1 MLIDTKQDAFD
12 MQRIKNRRFMFS
24 PQTGELILGKQY
36 KGRQLFASHAEEH
49 ASSGAAA
56 PFDSFLRGW
65 IGTGKEYPQGVIHF
79 APAVGSRNVELFNRA
94 FDALEMFGKN
104 GAVGGTVI
112 RGFGESWEQ
121 PLQNIIPNTER
132 SERMSE
138 FEARPIELT
147 ATDTAGKVKEITA
160 QLEQGVKDLFESE
173 RYQSYLKAMSKFH
186 DYSLN
191 NTLLIVMQKPDA
203 SLVAGYGKWR
213 DEFERHVK
221 RGEKGIKILA
231 PAPYTI
237 KRETEKIDQDTGR
250 PVMGADGKPIM
261 EQQEVKIPAFKV
273 VSVFDVSQTEGKE
286 IPDIAADTLTGSVEQ
301 YEDFF
306 KALEQTSPVPIG
318 FEKIESGAHGYY
330 HLEDKRIALNEGESE
345 LQTVKTL
352 IHEIA
357 HAKLHDIDLNAPEQQ
372 ENRPTRRT
380 REVEAE
386 SVAYTVCQH
395 FGLDTSD
402 YSFGYVAGWSSDK
415 EIKEL
420 KASLE
425 TIRKTASELIAE
437 IDGHFTELQQQRTA
451 QAEQTAGQDAAEQ
464 RPVFE
469 SLSPDKQQEIRD
481 TVRDTL
487 QMLVNTDIQIS
498 GAVSQETLDALA
510 VQGYAL
516 QESVVLRQQQTEE
529 HKDSIP
535 AAEERNNTFAIY
547 QLKSGEETRDYRF
560 EPLERLRAAGL
571 TVDRANYELVYT
583 APLSPLDTLED
594 IYRRFNIDHP
604 ADFTGHSLSVSDIVV
619 LRDGDKETAHYCD
632 SFGFA
637 EVPEFLQQEQIAER
651 WNGID
656 GLINDKPFMPEATP
670 NAQANA
676 LIDHAERDG
685 QRLGNAERG
694 LIIRYHEALQDL
706 PKTAALIN
714 ELCENGFEQQHGY
727 LNYLV
732 KQRIDGEITAAEQE
746 RGSGQPLPPSLDP
759 AVQPVVTILWSESD
773 KLREGEQ
780 MPLARADALFKSLDD
795 EKRSER
801 ERPGYTGG
809 WYDKTKFRIDFTFQ
823 GERDNYEGRQDFGDG
838 DGSLIEH
845 IKAYHEHYAQDEG
858 WKNYM
863 LHNEGA
869 EVWEKDK
876 AEREM
881 ILNDFLPYLE
891 LHRNLYEMKQTA
903 AQPLEMNDHLTPEQT
918 AYFNAVLAHVDACRD
933 KLNQGQRDLPELPSY
948 EEYTRL
954 AAETEAY
961 KAHVREEIAQEAAAA
976 GMTVEEYAANGYEPG
991 EQPGGKPPKDIDA
1004 VVEQKLKEAGIEF
1017 THFESAE
1024 QFDAWVKAHADTE
1037 KQQPEAPDAEAA
1049 EEALS
1054 NAGELTALER
1064 QSIEIA
1070 KSYESLPLSK
1080 KIEVIAQTFGCNSG
1094 TIGTS
1099 PCTGK
1104 WRGTSD
1110 ISIRFDN
1117 GASLFIGNRRTP
1129 QAKTARVQNECVNS
1143 ALLQYNPEI
1152 VAASKAAAID
1162 ALMKR
1167 KVKDNAIAAEKGL
1180 KPYTLLN
1187 VELNDG
1193 AGGKSGYL
1201 GWYYVTL
1208 AIDGKIHAHM
1218 ETGLNHDIADG
1229 KVSEIPTRE
1238 RYFTAG
1244 ALKEADVDYVF
1255 NNVGFSS
1262 TSDLYSLP
1270 ISDAVR
1276 ERAEKTLAER
1286 EKAQLAVEAP
1296 DAAQNSQAAVRYYPI
1311 NETAARRAQDVNSY
1325 RDYVPGSA
1333 TAEYRAAVDRAAELA
1348 QAQKG
1353 RVDPMYHDK
1362 IDSLLDTYARKLAE
1376 NRNNHYAIE
1385 ARVPS
1390 ILVAGG
1396 SNFPVR
1402 KKEKQNAARDRNM
1415 EEWQDIQ
1422 GLLDKI
1428 RSTGMGGIS
1437 ADDPQAVA
1445 KLEAK
1450 LGNLVQSQE
1459 TMKAVNAYY
1468 RKHGTLDGC
1477 TLLPPELLAEL
1488 KADMAQSWH
1497 LDKSRPFQSYA
1508 LSNNNAEIRRTRER
1522 IESLKQHEQRGY
1534 AEWEFDGGRVE
1545 ANKEAN
1551 RLQIFFDDKPDSDT
1565 RDELK
1570 ANGFRWAPSAGAW
1583 QRQLNTNAYRAAD
1596 NISCIQPATGERPTE
1611 LQRKAQRTPPAQE
1624 QPEQQKELS
1633 PDAFMTGEKIQTPR
1647 GTFRLTSLSV
1657 EQMKEAGYSFH
1668 HQSDDGRHYIMTSN
1682 NIAFAVAVEQPE
1694 QTQPE
1699 NYLKAAEMS
1708 TEQNYNMIDQQI
1720 NNTPSVDELEE
1731 KAKRG
1736 ELVSLSALAA
1746 AVKAEDGRTPQRD
1759 KDGKKPS
1766 IRAQLQA
1773 DKAQAAKQPKKE
1785 KEQEAKRSVRQAL
1798 EME

>member
-1 MLIDTKQDAFD
+1 MLVDTKQDAFD

-36 KGRQLFASHAEEH
+36 RGRQLYQSHAEEH
-49 ASSGAAA
+49 ADSKAAA
-56 PFDSFLRGW
+56 PFDSFIRGW
-65 IGTGKEYPQGVIHF
+65 IGTGGEYPQGVIHF
-79 APAVGSRNVELFNRA
+79 APAIDSRNTELFDRA
-94 FDALEMFGKN
+94 FDALEMFRAN
-104 GAVGGTVI
+104 GAKGGTVI
-112 RGFGESWEQ
+112 RGFGEQWEQ
-121 PLQNIIPNTER
+121 PLQNILPSEER
-132 SERMSE
+132 SERMSD
-138 FEARPIELT
+138 FEARPFILT
-147 ATDTAGKVKEITA
+147 ATDTEGKVKEITER
-160 QLEQGVKDLFESE
+160 LEAGVKDLFESE
-173 RYQSYLKAMSKFH
+173 RYQNYLKAMSKFH

-203 SLVAGYGKWR
+203 SLVAGYTTWQR
-213 DEFERHVK
+213 EFERQVK
-221 RGEKGIKILA
+221 KDEKGIKIFA
-231 PAPYTI
+231 PAH
-237 KRETEKIDQDTGR
+237 RKIQKEQPMTDPDTGQ
-250 PVMGADGKPIM
+250 PVIGADGKPVM
-261 EQQEVKIPAFKV
+261 EQREVTIPRYKV
-273 VSVFDVSQTEGKE
+273 VSVFDLSQTEGRE
-286 IPDIAADTLTGSVEQ
+286 IPDIAVDALTGGVEQ

-306 KALEQTSPVPIG
+306 KALEQASPVPVA

-330 HLEDKRIALNEGESE
+330 HLEDKRIAIDEGMSE

-357 HAKLHDIDLNAPEQQ
+357 HAKLHDIDLNAPREEQ
-372 ENRPTRRT
+372 NRADRRT

-386 SVAYTVCQH
+386 SVAFTVCQH

-402 YSFGYVAGWSSDK
+402 YSFGYIAGWSSGKD
-415 EIKEL
+415 IKEL

-425 TIRKTASELIAE
+425 TIRTTANELITE
-437 IDGHFTELQQQRTA
+437 IDGHFAELQQQREAA
-451 QAEQTAGQDAAEQ
+451 QAEQDAA
-464 RPVFE
+464 R
-469 SLSPDKQQEIRD
+469 
-481 TVRDTL
+481 
-487 QMLVNTDIQIS
+487 
-498 GAVSQETLDALA
+498 ET
-510 VQGYAL
+510 G
-516 QESVVLRQQQTEE
+516 
-529 HKDSIP
+529 
-535 AAEERNNTFAIY
+535 NTFSIY
-547 QLKSGEETRDYRF
+547 QLKGGEETRDYRF

-571 TVDRANYELVYT
+571 TVDRANYDLVYT
-583 APLSPLDTLED
+583 APLDATDTLED
-594 IYRRFNIDHP
+594 IFVRFNMNRPD
-604 ADFTGHSLSVSDIVV
+604 DFAGRSLSMSDIIV
-619 LRDGDKETAHYCD
+619 LRHGEHETAHYLD
-632 SFGFA
+632 RGGYT
-637 EVPEFLQQEQIAER
+637 EVSEFLQQEQTAQR
-651 WNGID
+651 WNGLD
-656 GLINDKPFMPEATP
+656 GIINDKPFMPDATP

-685 QRLGNAERG
+685 QRMGNAERG
-694 LIIRYHEALQDL
+694 LVIRYHKALQDL
-706 PKTAALIN
+706 PKTVTLIN
-714 ELCENGFEQQHGY
+714 ELCEQSFEQQHGH

-732 KQRIDGEITAAEQE
+732 KQRIDAEITAAEQE
-746 RGSGQPLPPSLDP
+746 HMSAQPLPPSLDP

-780 MPLARADALFKSLDD
+780 MPFARADALFKSLDD

-801 ERPGYTGG
+801 ERPGYTGS

-863 LHNEGA
+863 LHNEGVEA
-869 EVWEKDK
+869 WEKDK
-876 AEREM
+876 AERNM
-881 ILNDFLPYLE
+881 LLNDFIPYLE
-891 LHRNLYEMKQTA
+891 LHRNLYEMEQTA

-918 AYFNAVLAHVDACRD
+918 AYFNAVLAHVDVCRD
-933 KLNQGQRDLPELPSY
+933 KLNQGQRNLPELPSY

-954 AAETEAY
+954 ASETEAY

-976 GMTVEEYAANGYEPG
+976 GMTVEEYAANGYEAFTTPEVQQQG
-991 EQPGGKPPKDIDA
+991 APATESHTDL
-1004 VVEQKLKEAGIEF
+1004 QKK
-1017 THFESAE
+1017 S
-1024 QFDAWVKAHADTE
+1024 V
-1037 KQQPEAPDAEAA
+1037 
-1049 EEALS
+1049 
-1054 NAGELTALER
+1054 
-1064 QSIEIA
+1064 EIA
-1070 KSYESLPLSK
+1070 KRYESLPMQDRLN
-1080 KIEVIAQTFGCNSG
+1080 IIAQAFNCTTGKVK
-1094 TIGTS
+1094 TS

-1117 GASLFIGNRRTP
+1117 GASLFIGNHRTP

-1143 ALLQYNPEI
+1143 ALLRYNPEI
-1152 VAASKAAAID
+1152 VAAAKETAIV

-1167 KVKDNAIAAEKGL
+1167 ELTDNTIAAEKRL

-1193 AGGKSGYL
+1193 TEESSGYL
-1201 GWYYVTL
+1201 GWYYVTI
-1208 AIDGKIHAHM
+1208 AIDGKIRAHI
-1218 ETGLNHDIADG
+1218 ETGLNHDIANG
-1229 KVSEIPTRE
+1229 KVSEVPARE
-1238 RYFTAG
+1238 HYFTAG
-1244 ALKEADVDYVF
+1244 ALKETDVDYVF

-1286 EKAQLAVEAP
+1286 EKAQLAVEVP

-1311 NETAARRAQDVNSY
+1311 NETAARRAQDANSY

-1450 LGNLVQSQE
+1450 LENLVQSQE

-1624 QPEQQKELS
+1624 QPEQQKKLS

-1694 QTQPE
+1694 QTRPE

-1746 AVKAEDGRTPQRD
+1746 AVKAEGGRTPQRD

-1773 DKAQAAKQPKKE
+1773 DKAQAAKHPKKE

>member
-1 MLIDTKQDAFD
+1 MLVDTKQDAFD

-36 KGRQLFASHAEEH
+36 RGRQLYQSHAEEH
-49 ASSGAAA
+49 ADSKAAA
-56 PFDSFLRGW
+56 PFDSFIRGW
-65 IGTGKEYPQGVIHF
+65 IGTGGEYPQGVIHF
-79 APAVGSRNVELFNRA
+79 APAIDSRNTELFDRA
-94 FDALEMFGKN
+94 FDALEMFRAN
-104 GAVGGTVI
+104 GAKGGTVI
-112 RGFGESWEQ
+112 RGFGEQWEQ
-121 PLQNIIPNTER
+121 PLQNILPSEER
-132 SERMSE
+132 SERMSD
-138 FEARPIELT
+138 FEARPFILT
-147 ATDTAGKVKEITA
+147 ATDTEGKVKEITER
-160 QLEQGVKDLFESE
+160 LEAGVKDLFESE
-173 RYQSYLKAMSKFH
+173 RYQNYLKAMSKFH

-203 SLVAGYGKWR
+203 SLVAGYTTWQR
-213 DEFERHVK
+213 EFERQVK
-221 RGEKGIKILA
+221 KDEKGIKIFA
-231 PAPYTI
+231 PAH
-237 KRETEKIDQDTGR
+237 RKIQKEQPMTDPNTGQ
-250 PVMGADGKPIM
+250 PVIGADGKPVM
-261 EQQEVKIPAFKV
+261 EQREVTIPRYKV
-273 VSVFDVSQTEGKE
+273 VSVFDLSQTEGRE
-286 IPDIAADTLTGSVEQ
+286 IPDIAVDALTGGVEQ

-306 KALEQTSPVPIG
+306 KALEQASPVPVA

-330 HLEDKRIALNEGESE
+330 HLEDKRIAIDEGMSE

-357 HAKLHDIDLNAPEQQ
+357 HAKLHDIDLNAPREEQ
-372 ENRPTRRT
+372 NRADRRT

-386 SVAYTVCQH
+386 SVAFTVCQH

-402 YSFGYVAGWSSDK
+402 YSFGYIAGWSSGKD
-415 EIKEL
+415 IKEL

-425 TIRKTASELIAE
+425 TIRTTANELITE
-437 IDGHFTELQQQRTA
+437 IDGHFAELQQQREAA
-451 QAEQTAGQDAAEQ
+451 QAEQDAA
-464 RPVFE
+464 R
-469 SLSPDKQQEIRD
+469 
-481 TVRDTL
+481 
-487 QMLVNTDIQIS
+487 
-498 GAVSQETLDALA
+498 ET
-510 VQGYAL
+510 G
-516 QESVVLRQQQTEE
+516 
-529 HKDSIP
+529 
-535 AAEERNNTFAIY
+535 NTFSIY
-547 QLKSGEETRDYRF
+547 QLKGGEETRDYRF
-560 EPLERLRAAGL
+560 EPLDRLQAAGL
-571 TVDRANYELVYT
+571 SVDRANYELVYT
-583 APLSPLDTLED
+583 APLSSLDTLED
-594 IYRRFNIDHP
+594 IYRRFNIERP

-619 LRDGDKETAHYCD
+619 LRQGDKETAHYCD

-637 EVPEFLQQEQIAER
+637 EVPQFLQQEQIAER

-676 LIDHAERDG
+676 LIDYAERDG
-685 QRLGNAERG
+685 QRLGNAERS

-773 KLREGEQ
+773 KLQDGEK
-780 MPLARADALFKSLDD
+780 MPLARADALFKSLDE

-801 ERPGYTGG
+801 VRPGYDGS

-823 GERDNYEGRQDFGDG
+823 GQADNYEGRQDFGDG
-838 DGSLIEH
+838 DGSLIQH

-869 EVWEKDK
+869 QAWEQDK

-881 ILNDFLPYLE
+881 ILNEFIPYME
-891 LHRNLYEMKQTA
+891 LHRNLYEMEQTA
-903 AQPLEMNDHLTPEQT
+903 ALPMEMGEALTPEQT
-918 AYFNAVLAHVDACRD
+918 AYFNAVFAHVDACREM
-933 KLNQGQRDLPELPSY
+933 LNQGHYDLPELPGF
-948 EEYTRL
+948 EEYTRQ
-954 AAETEAY
+954 AAETESY

-976 GMTVEEYAANGYEPG
+976 GMTVDEYAANGYEAAPAP
-991 EQPGGKPPKDIDA
+991 ELSSIADETEMDIDEILDEYPIS
-1004 VVEQKLKEAGIEF
+1004 VEINGEWRTF
-1017 THFESAE
+1017 PN
-1024 QFDAWVKAHADTE
+1024 AD
-1037 KQQPEAPDAEAA
+1037 AA

-1054 NAGELTALER
+1054 KANELTALEK
-1064 QSIEIA
+1064 QAVEIA
-1070 KSYESLPLSK
+1070 KGYEGLPLSK

-1129 QAKTARVQNECVNS
+1129 QAKTAKVQNECVNS

-1152 VAASKAAAID
+1152 VAASKAAAMD

-1167 KVKDNAIAAEKGL
+1167 EAKDNAVAAQKGL

-1187 VELNDG
+1187 VELHDG
-1193 AGGKSGYL
+1193 ADGKSGYL

-1208 AIDGKIHAHM
+1208 AVDGKICAHL
-1218 ETGLNHDIADG
+1218 ETGLNHDIANG
-1229 KVSEIPTRE
+1229 KVSETPARE
-1238 RYFTAG
+1238 DYFTAG
-1244 ALKEADVDYVF
+1244 TLKEADVDYF
-1255 NNVGFSS
+1255 FTNVGFSS

-1276 ERAEKTLAER
+1276 ERAEKALAKR
-1286 EKAQLAVEAP
+1286 EAAQPAAEAP
-1296 DAAQNSQAAVRYYPI
+1296 DAPRQAAVRYYPI
-1311 NETAARRAQDVNSY
+1311 NEAAARRANDANSY

-1333 TAEYRAAVDRAAELA
+1333 TAQYRSEVDRAAELA
-1348 QAQKG
+1348 QAQKE

-1362 IDSLLDTYARKLAE
+1362 IDGLLDTYARKLAE
-1376 NRNNHYAIE
+1376 NMNNRYAIE
-1385 ARVPS
+1385 GRVPS
-1390 ILVAGG
+1390 VLVAGG
-1396 SNFPVR
+1396 SNFPTG
-1402 KKEKQNAARDRNM
+1402 KKEKQNAARHRNM
-1415 EEWQDIQ
+1415 EDWQDIQ

-1450 LGNLVQSQE
+1450 LAGLEQSQE
-1459 TMKAVNAYY
+1459 NMKAVNAYF
-1468 RKHGTLDGC
+1468 RRHKTLDGC
-1477 TLLPPELLAEL
+1477 TVLPPEQIEKL

-1497 LDKSRPFQSYA
+1497 LDKSRPFQSFE
-1508 LSNNNAEIRRTRER
+1508 LSNNNAEIHRTRER
-1522 IESLKQHEQRGY
+1522 IEALKSREQQGY
-1534 AEWEFDGGRVE
+1534 AGWEFDGGRVE

-1551 RLQIFFDDKPDSDT
+1551 RLQIFFDEKPDAAV

-1583 QRQLNTNAYRAAD
+1583 QRQLNSNAYRAAEH
-1596 NISCIQPATGERPTE
+1596 ISCIQPVTGEDPTE
-1611 LQRKAQRTPPAQE
+1611 LQRKAQRTAPAQE

-1633 PDAFMTGEKIQTPR
+1633 PDEHLTDEKIQTPR
-1647 GTFRLTSLSV
+1647 GTFRLTALSV

-1668 HQSDDGRHYIMTSN
+1668 HQSEDGRHYIMTSN
-1682 NIAFAVAVEQPE
+1682 NIAFAVAVEQKE
-1694 QTQPE
+1694 PE

-1708 TEQNYNMIDQQI
+1708 TEQNFNMIDGRI
-1720 NNTPSVDELEE
+1720 NNTPSADELEE

-1736 ELVSLSALAA
+1736 EVISLSALAA
-1746 AVKAEDGRTPQRD
+1746 AVKAEDGRTPRRGI
-1759 KDGKKPS
+1759 DGKKPS

-1773 DKAQAAKQPKKE
+1773 DKAQAARQPKKE

>member
-1 MLIDTKQDAFD
+1 
-12 MQRIKNRRFMFS
+12 
-24 PQTGELILGKQY
+24 
-36 KGRQLFASHAEEH
+36 
-49 ASSGAAA
+49 
-56 PFDSFLRGW
+56 
-65 IGTGKEYPQGVIHF
+65 
-79 APAVGSRNVELFNRA
+79 
-94 FDALEMFGKN
+94 
-104 GAVGGTVI
+104 
-112 RGFGESWEQ
+112 
-121 PLQNIIPNTER
+121 
-132 SERMSE
+132 MSD
-138 FEARPIELT
+138 FEARPFILT
-147 ATDTAGKVKEITA
+147 ATDTEGKVKEITER
-160 QLEQGVKDLFESE
+160 LEAGVKDLFESE
-173 RYQSYLKAMSKFH
+173 RYQNYLKAMSKFH

-203 SLVAGYGKWR
+203 SLVAGYTTWQR
-213 DEFERHVK
+213 EFERQVK
-221 RGEKGIKILA
+221 KDEKGIKIFA
-231 PAPYTI
+231 PAH
-237 KRETEKIDQDTGR
+237 RKIQKEQPMTDPDTGQ
-250 PVMGADGKPIM
+250 PVIGADGKPVM
-261 EQQEVKIPAFKV
+261 EQREVTIPRYKV
-273 VSVFDVSQTEGKE
+273 VSVFDLSQTEGRE
-286 IPDIAADTLTGSVEQ
+286 IPDIAVDALTGGVEQ

-306 KALEQTSPVPIG
+306 KALEQASPVPVA

-330 HLEDKRIALNEGESE
+330 HLEDKRIAIDEGMSE

-357 HAKLHDIDLNAPEQQ
+357 HAKLHDIDLNAPREEQ
-372 ENRPTRRT
+372 NRTDRRT

-386 SVAYTVCQH
+386 SVAFTVCQH

-402 YSFGYVAGWSSDK
+402 YSFGYIAGWSSGKD
-415 EIKEL
+415 IKEL

-425 TIRKTASELIAE
+425 TIRTTANELITE
-437 IDGHFTELQQQRTA
+437 IDGHFAELQQQREAA
-451 QAEQTAGQDAAEQ
+451 QAEQEAVYLLDDAAYLYVQTSENGYDYTLYDRSLLEIDGGQLDNPDLSLPAARDEILALHELTPKSIDNIFVAQFEQMREAAQAEQDAAREA
-464 RPVFE
+464 
-469 SLSPDKQQEIRD
+469 
-481 TVRDTL
+481 
-487 QMLVNTDIQIS
+487 
-498 GAVSQETLDALA
+498 G
-510 VQGYAL
+510 
-516 QESVVLRQQQTEE
+516 
-529 HKDSIP
+529 
-535 AAEERNNTFAIY
+535 NTFSIY
-547 QLKSGEETRDYRF
+547 QLKGGEETRDYRF
-560 EPLERLRAAGL
+560 EPLDRLQAAGL
-571 TVDRANYELVYT
+571 SVDRANYELVYT
-583 APLSPLDTLED
+583 APLSSLDTLED
-594 IYRRFNIDHP
+594 IYRRFNIERP

-619 LRDGDKETAHYCD
+619 LRQGDKETAHYCD

-637 EVPEFLQQEQIAER
+637 EVPQFLQEQAAQ
-651 WNGID
+651 
-656 GLINDKPFMPEATP
+656 PEKDTTEK
-670 NAQANA
+670 
-676 LIDHAERDG
+676 I
-685 QRLGNAERG
+685 
-694 LIIRYHEALQDL
+694 
-706 PKTAALIN
+706 
-714 ELCENGFEQQHGY
+714 
-727 LNYLV
+727 
-732 KQRIDGEITAAEQE
+732 
-746 RGSGQPLPPSLDP
+746 PPSLDP

-773 KLREGEQ
+773 KLQDGEK
-780 MPLARADALFKSLDD
+780 MPLARADALFKSLDE

-801 ERPGYTGG
+801 VRPGYDGS

-823 GERDNYEGRQDFGDG
+823 GQADNYEGRQDFGDG
-838 DGSLIEH
+838 DGSLIQH

-869 EVWEKDK
+869 QAWEQDK

-881 ILNDFLPYLE
+881 ILNEFIPYME
-891 LHRNLYEMKQTA
+891 LHRNLYEMEQTA
-903 AQPLEMNDHLTPEQT
+903 ALPMEMGEALTPEQT
-918 AYFNAVLAHVDACRD
+918 AYFNAVFAHVDACRGM
-933 KLNQGQRDLPELPSY
+933 LNQGHYDLPELPGF
-948 EEYTRL
+948 EEYTRQ
-954 AAETEAY
+954 AAETESY

-976 GMTVEEYAANGYEPG
+976 GMTVDEYAANGYEAAPAP
-991 EQPGGKPPKDIDA
+991 ELSSIADETEMDIDEILDEYPTS
-1004 VVEQKLKEAGIEF
+1004 VEINGEWHTFPNAK
-1017 THFESAE
+1017 
-1024 QFDAWVKAHADTE
+1024 
-1037 KQQPEAPDAEAA
+1037 AA
-1049 EEALS
+1049 EEAL
-1054 NAGELTALER
+1054 AKADELTALER

-1070 KSYESLPLSK
+1070 KGYEGLPLSK
-1080 KIEVIAQTFGCNSG
+1080 KIAVIAQTFGCNSG
-1094 TIGTS
+1094 TIETS

-1117 GASLFIGNRRTP
+1117 GVSLFIGNHRTP
-1129 QAKTARVQNECVNS
+1129 QAKTVRVQTEYVNS
-1143 ALLQYNPEI
+1143 ALTQYNPQI
-1152 VAASKAAAID
+1152 VAAAKAAAID

-1167 KVKDNAIAAEKGL
+1167 EVKDNAIAAEKGL

-1187 VELNDG
+1187 VELHDG
-1193 AGGKSGYL
+1193 ADGKSGYL

-1208 AIDGKIHAHM
+1208 AVDGKIHTHM
-1218 ETGLNHDIADG
+1218 ETGLNHDIANG
-1229 KVSEIPTRE
+1229 KVSETPARE

-1244 ALKEADVDYVF
+1244 TLKEADVDYVF

-1286 EKAQLAVEAP
+1286 EKARLAVEAP
-1296 DAAQNSQAAVRYYPI
+1296 DTPQNTQAAVRYYPI
-1311 NETAARRAQDVNSY
+1311 NEAAARRAQDANSY

-1348 QAQKG
+1348 QAQKK

-1362 IDSLLDTYARKLAE
+1362 IDGLLDTYARKLAE
-1376 NRNNHYAIE
+1376 NMNNRYAIE

-1390 ILVAGG
+1390 ILIAGG

-1402 KKEKQNAARDRNM
+1402 KKEKQNAARDRSM

-1450 LGNLVQSQE
+1450 LESLVQSQE

-1468 RKHGTLDGC
+1468 RRHGTLDGC
-1477 TLLPPELLAEL
+1477 TLLQPEQLAEL
-1488 KADMAQSWH
+1488 KRDMAQSWH

-1508 LSNNNAEIRRTRER
+1508 ISNNNAEIRRTRER
-1522 IESLKQHEQRGY
+1522 IESLKQHGQRGY

-1583 QRQLNTNAYRAAD
+1583 QRQLNANAYRAAD

-1611 LQRKAQRTPPAQE
+1611 LQRKARRADTAQE
-1624 QPEQQKELS
+1624 QPEQQKELA
-1633 PDAFMTGEKIQTPR
+1633 PDYYLTDEKIQTPR

-1657 EQMKEAGYSFH
+1657 EQMKAAGYSFH

-1682 NIAFAVAVEQPE
+1682 NTAFAVAVEQPPE
-1694 QTQPE
+1694 QAQPE

-1746 AVKAEDGRTPQRD
+1746 AVKAEDGRTPKRD
-1759 KDGKKPS
+1759 APGKKPS

-1773 DKAQAAKQPKKE
+1773 SKAQAAKQPKKE
-1785 KEQEAKRSVRQAL
+1785 QEAKRSIRQAL